1 MFELLTKLN
10 LNACS
15 TLEEFDAVEG
25 NDDVIFGLEIAD
37 IIRVIEVNLYQK
49 LLFWVLNHIPREAL

>member
-10 LNACS
+10 LNACT
-15 TLEEFDAVEG
+15 TLEEIDAIKG
-25 NDDVIFGLEIAD
+25 YDDVIFWLEITD

-49 LLFWVLNHIPREAL
+49 LLFWVLNQIPREAL